1 MLVIPLIISALIIG
15 VTEFEDIKKMG
26 RVGLKTLFFALII
39 SSVAVII
46 GIVMVT
52 AFKPGKSL
60 TTNDRQHLI
69 EQFAGNADQIK
80 TNMEAGNERNAGDVI
95 VTLIPKNP
103 IEDMARAFD
112 PSYRGGGILAIMFFS
127 LFIGT
132 VMLYTDPEKTKGF
145 KSTIEG
151 LYEITMKGIGI
162 AMKLAPFGVFAL
174 LFNLSATL
182 GISILVVLLKFV
194 FVVLASLII
203 HQFVTY
209 SLILKFIGKMNPGY
223 FFKQISEVM
232 LTAFSTSS
240 SNATLPTA
248 IRVSIDN
255 LKLPRDITHFVLTV
269 GSSANQNGT
278 ALYEGITVLFL
289 AQVFGIEL
297 SLGQQILVVLLSIL
311 AGIGT
316 AGIPGGSLPVIM
328 TILVSVGIPA
338 GAIAIIYGV
347 DRILDMCRTVLNVT
361 GDITTAVVIAKHE
374 KG

>member
-1 MLVIPLIISALIIG
+1 MKALPLHIKIFIGMTLGITGGLILQYSGASSEQIQQITTYIKPVGDIFLRLIFMLVIPLIISALIIG

-95 VTLIPKNP
+95 VTLILKNP

-182 GISILVVLLKFV
+182 G
-194 FVVLASLII
+194 
-203 HQFVTY
+203 
-209 SLILKFIGKMNPGY
+209 
-223 FFKQISEVM
+223 
-232 LTAFSTSS
+232 
-240 SNATLPTA
+240 
-248 IRVSIDN
+248 
-255 LKLPRDITHFVLTV
+255 
-269 GSSANQNGT
+269 
-278 ALYEGITVLFL
+278 
-289 AQVFGIEL
+289 
-297 SLGQQILVVLLSIL
+297 
-311 AGIGT
+311 
-316 AGIPGGSLPVIM
+316 
-328 TILVSVGIPA
+328 
-338 GAIAIIYGV
+338 
-347 DRILDMCRTVLNVT
+347 
-361 GDITTAVVIAKHE
+361 
-374 KG
+374 